1 MSENVAIEAS
11 ETRSVTAALAL
22 ILALA
27 CGFIAANLYYA
38 QPLTGL
44 IGAALGLGPAQI
56 GLLVTMTQIGYG
68 LGLILFVPLGDL
80 IENRTLAVGGVAFA
94 MAALVVMALAQSAGV
109 FLSATRS
116 PVSPARPCKSC
127 CRSQHISPLTPIA
140 AASSAASPAD

>member
-1 MSENVAIEAS
+1 MSENVVIQSSEA
-11 ETRSVTAALAL
+11 RAVTPALAL
-22 ILALA
+22 VLALA

-80 IENRTLAVGGVAFA
+80 VENRSLAVGGVIVA
-94 MAALVVMALAQSAGV
+94 MAALAVMALAQSASV
-109 FLSATRS
+109 FLAATLIAGIACSTVQILLPFAAHFTTDADRGRVIGS
-116 PVSPARPCKSC
+116 
-127 CRSQHISPLTPIA
+127 LTA
-140 AASSAASPAD
+140 G